1 MTLAVAPT
9 TRHTEATRKAILDA
23 AAALFM
29 ERQSD
34 GFAVQEVADR
44 AGLTHRTVYRYFPT
58 RQELLRSTAPH
69 LAPGVAEE
77 PFSAASTVDEWI
89 DALAAHFAF
98 VETHFEIARSVL
110 AAAFASSDWR
120 VFGQDIRER
129 DRHRWAVFRRGFS
142 HLRERDAR
150 ATFATLRQLTSSAS
164 YISYRLRFGMSPSD
178 ATEAIHSA
186 ASQIVKEARRRE
198 RAAARLGTRS
208 KKRGSK

>member
-1 MTLAVAPT
+1 MAAVANI
-9 TRHTEATRKAILDA
+9 RHTEATRSAILDA
-23 AAALFM
+23 AVGLFL

-34 GFAVQEVADR
+34 GFSIQEVADR

-58 RQELLRSTAPH
+58 RQELLRATAPH

-89 DALAAHFAF
+89 DALGTHFAY

-129 DRHRWAVFRRGFS
+129 DRHRWAVFRREFS

-150 ATFATLRQLTSSAS
+150 STFATLRQLTSSAS
-164 YISYRLRFGMSPSD
+164 YISYRLRFGMPSGE
-178 ATEAIHSA
+178 ATEAIRSA
-186 ASQIVKEARRRE
+186 ASQIVEEARRRE
-198 RAAARLGTRS
+198 RAAARVGTRR